1 MATRVTEPPIRVL
14 GFDPGSTTFGTAV
27 MEISRKTKQ
36 SKVLHT
42 ETITATK
49 LFKPS
54 QNKQYIICRGVRDLR
69 ISLIRQELKRIIT
82 KWNPDVIIA
91 EAPFLNRRNVTAFE
105 ALVEVRCM
113 IRDIV
118 WEIKPEIRV
127 IFVDPI
133 RVKNYIGVSHIGT
146 DKSHM
151 HDAVHAFYD
160 SRQRNKALEGADEHS
175 IDAVAVCHVYY
186 RRDVLGEIIECTKKK
201 KKRGKKNVSKRS
213 AEGDGGKQPPR
224 RSGRKRSSGNGRSA
238 PR

>member
-1 MATRVTEPPIRVL
+1 MATRVSEPPIRVL

-27 MEISRKTKQ
+27 MEISRRTKQ
-36 SKVLHT
+36 PKILHT

-54 QNKQYIICRGVRDLR
+54 QHKQYIICRGVRDLR
-69 ISLIRQELKRIIT
+69 ISLIRSELKRIIT

-91 EAPFLNRRNVTAFE
+91 EAPFLKRRNVSAFE

-118 WEIKPEIRV
+118 WEIRPEIRV

-151 HDAVHAFYD
+151 YTAVHAFYD
-160 SRQRNKALEGADEHS
+160 SRQKNNSLESADEHS
-175 IDAVAVCHVYY
+175 IDAVAVCNVYY
-186 RRDVLGEIIECTKKK
+186 RRDVLGEVIESTKKK
-201 KKRGKKNVSKRS
+201 RKRGKKNVSKRS

-224 RSGRKRSSGNGRSA
+224 RSGRKRSSGNGGDT
-238 PR
+238 PG